1 MKKLIFSVL
10 VAVLISFTSTAC
22 NVGNSDIAESTSE
35 YQLPISQVDTNDNVE
50 SSTNS
55 ANGSDT
61 DSSTYS
67 QNDYDVES
75 NTDSDISYNT
85 DSENS
90 NDDKIEIPNLEGL
103 TLSEAK
109 TKLKELQLYYGGYS
123 YMASDEKEDTVIGQ
137 NPPAGTITEPGAEV
151 KVVLSDGPEREVTL
165 SQEVDLPIHIDYPV
179 TLEVIIYGVT
189 DESYTTTIIPKES
202 PYYTLTLT
210 RMSTEGCIDVCVA
223 LNTQTYRVYRYDFK
237 NNSVDTME
245 VYYFDYE

>member
-1 MKKLIFSVL
+1 M
-10 VAVLISFTSTAC
+10 
-22 NVGNSDIAESTSE
+22 
-35 YQLPISQVDTNDNVE
+35 PISQVDTNDNVE

-75 NTDSDISYNT
+75 KELSTNKLCKISNITIVITLFLLILCTSNLSIIPNTDSDISYNT

-123 YMASDEKEDTVIGQ
+123 YIASDEKEDTVIGQ